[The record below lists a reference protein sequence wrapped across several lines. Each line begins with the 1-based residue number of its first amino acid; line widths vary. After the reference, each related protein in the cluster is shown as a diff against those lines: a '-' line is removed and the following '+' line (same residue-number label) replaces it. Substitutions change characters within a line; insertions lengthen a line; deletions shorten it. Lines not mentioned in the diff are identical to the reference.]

1 MKNINITRIIN
12 AILIILAGITIV
24 IGCVK
29 CNAIASKDTDYNVI
43 TIDSCEYICSKY
55 NTIGI
60 IHKQNCK
67 FCEKRDKQKTEELI
81 KKLKEM

>member
-29 CNAIASKDTDYNVI
+29 CNVITSEDTDYNVI

-55 NTIGI
+55 STIGI
-60 IHKQNCK
+60 IHKQNCR
-67 FCEKRDKQKTEELI
+67 FCKKRDKQKQ
-81 KKLKEM
+81 KN

>member
-1 MKNINITRIIN
+1 MKK
-12 AILIILAGITIV
+12 ILLFTLTALMMV
-24 IGCVK
+24 GC
-29 CNAIASKDTDYNVI
+29 CNDNNGDYKVI
-43 TIDSCEYICSKY
+43 TIDSCEYISSKY

>member
-1 MKNINITRIIN
+1 MKK
-12 AILIILAGITIV
+12 ILLFALTAFMAAG
-24 IGCVK
+24 CYDH
-29 CNAIASKDTDYNVI
+29 NDDDDYNVI
-43 TIDSCEYICSKY
+43 TIDSCEYITSKH

-67 FCEKRDKQKTEELI
+67 FCEKRNKQETEELI

>member
-1 MKNINITRIIN
+1 MKK
-12 AILIILAGITIV
+12 ILLFALTTFMVVSCSNDNNHFGYEI
-24 IGCVK
+24 
-29 CNAIASKDTDYNVI
+29 I
-43 TIDSCEYICSKY
+43 TIDSCEYISSKY

>member
-1 MKNINITRIIN
+1 MKK
-12 AILIILAGITIV
+12 IILFTATAFIAAG
-24 IGCVK
+24 CCDDNK
-29 CNAIASKDTDYNVI
+29 CAYEVI
-43 TIDSCEYICSKY
+43 TIDSCEYISSKY

>member
-1 MKNINITRIIN
+1 MKK
-12 AILIILAGITIV
+12 ILLFALTAFMAAGCCDNNS
-24 IGCVK
+24 G
-29 CNAIASKDTDYNVI
+29 NYDVI

-81 KKLKEM
+81 KKFKEM

>member
-1 MKNINITRIIN
+1 MKK
-12 AILIILAGITIV
+12 ILLFALAAFMV
-24 IGCVK
+24 AGCRD
-29 CNAIASKDTDYNVI
+29 NNSGDYDVI
-43 TIDSCEYICSKY
+43 TIDSCEYISSKY

>member
-12 AILIILAGITIV
+12 TILIILAGITIV

-29 CNAIASKDTDYNVI
+29 CNAITSKDTDYNVI
-43 TIDSCEYICSKY
+43 TIDSCEYIKHPNCY
-55 NTIGI
+55 YLV
-60 IHKQNCK
+60 HKQNCK

>member
-12 AILIILAGITIV
+12 TILIIV

-29 CNAIASKDTDYNVI
+29 CNAITSEDTDYNVI
-43 TIDSCEYICSKY
+43 TIDSCEYISSKY

-60 IHKQNCK
+60 IHKQNCR

>member
-1 MKNINITRIIN
+1 MKK
-12 AILIILAGITIV
+12 IILFTATAFIAAG
-24 IGCVK
+24 C
-29 CNAIASKDTDYNVI
+29 CNNNNGDNFHGYKVI
-43 TIDSCEYICSKY
+43 TIDSCEYISSKY

>member
-1 MKNINITRIIN
+1 MKK
-12 AILIILAGITIV
+12 ILLFALTALMV
-24 IGCVK
+24 VGCRY
-29 CNAIASKDTDYNVI
+29 NNSGDYNVI
-43 TIDSCEYICSKY
+43 TIDSCEYISSKY

-81 KKLKEM
+81 KKLKEF

>member
-1 MKNINITRIIN
+1 MKK
-12 AILIILAGITIV
+12 IILFALTAFMAAGCRDNNNGNNDHGYI
-24 IGCVK
+24 
-29 CNAIASKDTDYNVI
+29 VI
-43 TIDSCEYICSKY
+43 TIDSCEYIREPY
-55 NTIGI
+55 YHHL